1 MTLTLEAEGLSVRY
15 DTEAGAAYIRL
26 RAGKVAKTL
35 EERPA
40 SVMLDFDAKG
50 HLVGVEL
57 LDPHAADGALLRRIA
72 KRYDS
77 PALGRLRPEHLPKLF
92 SAS

>member
-1 MTLTLEAEGLSVRY
+1 MTLKFETAGLSVRY

-26 RAGKVAKTL
+26 RAGKVAKTV

-40 SVMLDFDAKG
+40 SVMLDLDAKG
-50 HLVGVEL
+50 HLLGVEL
-57 LDPHAADGALLRRIA
+57 LDPDEADGALLRRIA

-92 SAS
+92 TAA